1 MGSVQQSGGGAG
13 PAADIWHS
21 CGAQVL
27 RGHKGT
33 ISIKD
38 LSDMTAI
45 KTEDI
50 LSTLQHLNL
59 IQYQK
64 GQHVLV
70 ANPKIIEKC
79 ALKAWGS
86 RQQV

>member
-1 MGSVQQSGGGAG
+1 M
-13 PAADIWHS
+13 
-21 CGAQVL
+21 L

-79 ALKAWGS
+79 ALKLEEAANVVCS
-86 RQQV
+86 V

>member
-1 MGSVQQSGGGAG
+1 M
-13 PAADIWHS
+13 
-21 CGAQVL
+21 L

-79 ALKAWGS
+79 ALKLKEAANVVCSAWCCPRLSTHLPSASDGAGTH
-86 RQQV
+86 